1 MKPRTGALC
10 RAGLIA
16 ECRML
21 WYTVGPETPM
31 NRQEDVDMHGYKIF
45 WWSLCVLLCIA
56 PSAQGQAR
64 AADTVRMK
72 NGSILHGVVA
82 RFENGM
88 FTVIIP
94 GTQSRAMV
102 HVDDVERI
110 EFAAD
115 KSATAS
121 SAPVTPPLAP
131 RMDPGTNVADAS
143 KTPSAP
149 TREQQRSSNP
159 TPSERLAESNQIVS
173 TQERS
178 AQSAMAREPASS
190 AAGKQTTGSTEPI
203 KSAPSAATPPVSSS
217 MSTAEPTAGKPGARE
232 VTSTEATTAPN
243 ASPRPPAVRELT
255 VRVAGNEVWVDS
267 GLDVRPGD
275 TIRLSASGR
284 VQLSRSQATGP
295 EGVNIA
301 DPQKMMPNRPT
312 GGLIAVIGDDND
324 DFIFIGAG
332 AQIQARRSGRLFLMV
347 NENVLEDNTGAFTV
361 RIQVQSA
368 ADSNRE

>member
-1 MKPRTGALC
+1 
-10 RAGLIA
+10 
-16 ECRML
+16 
-21 WYTVGPETPM
+21 M

-45 WWSLCVLLCIA
+45 WWSLCVLLWVA
-56 PSAQGQAR
+56 PSVQGQAR
-64 AADTVRMK
+64 ATDTVRMK

-110 EFAAD
+110 EFASD
-115 KSATAS
+115 KAATSS

-131 RMDPGTNVADAS
+131 RMDPGTNVADTS
-143 KTPSAP
+143 KNPSAP
-149 TREQQRSSNP
+149 TREQQRSSS
-159 TPSERLAESNQIVS
+159 PSSS
-173 TQERS
+173 ERS
-178 AQSAMAREPASS
+178 AEPGPMASVQDRSAQPAVAREPASP
-190 AAGKQTTGSTEPI
+190 AAGKPTPGSAEPI
-203 KSAPSAATPPVSSS
+203 KSAASTATPPVGTP
-217 MSTAEPTAGKPGARE
+217 MSTAEPTGSKPGVRQ
-232 VTSTEATTAPN
+232 VTSTEATPMPS

-361 RIQVQSA
+361 RIQAQSA
-368 ADSNRE
+368 AESNRE